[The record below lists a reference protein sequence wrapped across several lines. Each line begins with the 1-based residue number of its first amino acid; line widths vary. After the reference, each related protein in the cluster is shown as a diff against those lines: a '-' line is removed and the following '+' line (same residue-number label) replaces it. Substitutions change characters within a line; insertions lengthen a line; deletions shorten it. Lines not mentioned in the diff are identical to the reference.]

1 MAEEE
6 AAAAAPAAETDSP
19 PPEAAPEAAEEA
31 KDPMLSSAD
40 LEGGSQFKTKVAL
53 AEHSPHQINT
63 LWKKL
68 QFNTTPVDLTQF
80 TRQHNI
86 LIENALT
93 ALAKN
98 VRSLN
103 ETTKK
108 SEDDI
113 LMNTKAI
120 GRLSGKPV
128 DTEEEDKKFAEL
140 LAQFEAFKDST
151 TQQITQLSSEV
162 TAQKAENAA
171 LKQEVGR
178 LGPLAE
184 QVKQM
189 GQELSQVADT
199 AAAEPDFTPVWD
211 ATEQL
216 VIRLGRV
223 EAESEA
229 HARQIDHT
237 LHVIATESAAD
248 DVLQNLDEGD
258 LNLLGGD
265 AGDGGDMEDSQL
277 YGNLLNQTK
286 ALGGKALDK
295 QFSSGMMGMFGS
307 QEISMGDVFHHWA
320 TLVSRSP
327 RRSNSISPQRQPQQ
341 APGTM
346 GSEPAPMGAG
356 LIGADGEFQR
366 PEPVRLAPAPAPPL
380 ETMEAPALK
389 ERAIAA
395 GVAPEVLEQAEA
407 QGADPA
413 KLVEL
418 IKEADAPAAEA
429 RRTELESMPVATL
442 AARAEAA
449 GVPPE
454 KIEAMVKQM
463 EASSAA
469 ASGSGAAADSGAADS
484 GAAGGGAGVSTGGEG
499 SSVAASTAA
508 PEEVAAMIALIEEME
523 GPASL
528 VGNPAFAPQPALSP
542 RESTSPPREGQR
554 ASAPAPQRPGAG
566 AGAGAGNGGG
576 GGSSSGGGG
585 APAASPGGNGNSGRS
600 NSPVRRGRSPDGKP
614 VGSRTDAGAASP
626 TAGARPSSR
635 ASPNYERA
643 TTPATQ
649 GDRKPQDDHLSKQVE
664 ERLGRKM
671 EAKVAELQMQTD
683 IKALQ
688 AMMQK
693 QAEELK
699 SQANSS
705 ELDALR
711 EQLAQCQGELSSMK
725 STVDAVGRAATE
737 AAASAAKANEGL
749 GGLQKE
755 MAETDLSKL
764 SAEVKKLGELG
775 PQLTKLEGA
784 FGSAASEWDAVS
796 KDMQNRLEPLNSVPK
811 TLNELMNEVGRK
823 VDEAALGK
831 MQMELE
837 NIAKELE
844 DVRLSAGDAA
854 KKAAQSGLPQEA
866 LDALKDLAELKNM
879 KGTMKQHA
887 KKLADLFNK
896 KASIDDINQATSM
909 MKELDQK
916 LAAEVESRASS
927 IMGEM
932 GATRNDL
939 QAKLDSIGR
948 TIDEK
953 ADEAWMKTLEDQI
966 RLEMDALRKKAGGK
980 GISPQA
986 LEAKLAELRAKLNEA
1001 GGLHEAGSAVFR
1013 CIACDRPL
1021 PTVDGWQGSQQP
1033 GVHSQHGGGGS
1044 SGQIGGPDRKRGIKE
1059 NHAEVIM
1066 KGGFPM
1072 SNPKFDKEKT
1082 KGPAFG
1088 KGGAHG
1094 STPALRGDGGA
1105 GAGAGAGGGR
1115 PKNLPPLQPPQTPD
1129 TSSRPASGGRKGSA
1143 GRRERLSHDGGYSRS
1158 SVGADGAWPPPSVPH
1173 YDAWGTEDGR
1183 ARPITPDGGR

>member
-1 MAEEE
+1 MAEEGGEE
-6 AAAAAPAAETDSP
+6 APP
-19 PPEAAPEAAEEA
+19 PPEAEAEAP
-31 KDPMLSSAD
+31 KDPMMSSAD
-40 LEGGSQFKTKVAL
+40 LEGADKTAAQFKTKVVL
-53 AEHSPHQINT
+53 AEHTPQEINS

-68 QFNTTPVDLTQF
+68 QFQTTPVDLTQF

-98 VRSLN
+98 VRNLN
-103 ETTKK
+103 ETTKQ
-108 SEDDI
+108 SQEDI

-120 GRLSGKPV
+120 GRISGKPV
-128 DTEEEDKKFAEL
+128 DTEEEDKKFADL
-140 LAQFEAFKDST
+140 LAQFESFKDST
-151 TQQITQLSSEV
+151 TQQITQLTSEV
-162 TAQKAENAA
+162 SAQKAENAA

-184 QVKQM
+184 QMKQM
-189 GQELSQVADT
+189 GQELKHVAAT
-199 AAAEPDFTPVWD
+199 AEAASEPDFSPVWD

-229 HARQIDHT
+229 HAKQIDHT

-258 LNLLGGD
+258 LELLNGP
-265 AGDGGDMEDSQL
+265 DGGDSDDMEESQL

-286 ALGGKALDK
+286 ALGSKALDK
-295 QFSSGMMGMFGS
+295 QFSSGMMSMFGLE
-307 QEISMGDVFHHWA
+307 EIGVDKVFHHWA
-320 TLVSRSP
+320 TLVSRVP
-327 RRSNSISPQRQPQQ
+327 RRTNSPMRQPQEPVQ
-341 APGTM
+341 SA
-346 GSEPAPMGAG
+346 PAPMGAG
-356 LIGADGEFQR
+356 IVGADGEFER
-366 PEPVRLAPAPAPPL
+366 PDPVRLPAPPAPL
-380 ETMEAPALK
+380 ETLDAPALK

-395 GVAPEVLEQAEA
+395 GVTPEVLAQAEA
-407 QGADPA
+407 EGLEPE
-413 KLVEL
+413 KLVQL

-429 RRTELESMPVATL
+429 RRTELESMPVAALT
-442 AARAEAA
+442 ARAAAA

-463 EASSAA
+463 EASGGLSGGSAPGGSA
-469 ASGSGAAADSGAADS
+469 GGDGSTSGGDDASGPASSAD
-484 GAAGGGAGVSTGGEG
+484 
-499 SSVAASTAA
+499 
-508 PEEVAAMIALIEEME
+508 PEQMAAMIAMIEEIE

-528 VGNPAFAPQPALSP
+528 VGNPAFSPQPSLSP
-542 RESTSPPREGQR
+542 RESTSPEREAPR
-554 ASAPAPQRPGAG
+554 ASAPAPQRSD
-566 AGAGAGNGGG
+566 GGG
-576 GGSSSGGGG
+576 GGASSGANTGSG
-585 APAASPGGNGNSGRS
+585 ARS

-614 VGSRTDAGAASP
+614 VGNRSSP
-626 TAGARPSSR
+626 TPGGGARPSSR

-643 TTPATQ
+643 TTPATAA
-649 GDRKPQDDHLSKQVE
+649 DRQPQDDHLSKQVE

-671 EAKVAELQMQTD
+671 EAKVIELQMQTD
-683 IKALQ
+683 IKALKA
-688 AMMQK
+688 AMERH
-693 QAEELK
+693 ANELK
-699 SQANSS
+699 AQANSE
-705 ELDALR
+705 ELDLLR
-711 EQLAQCQGELSSMK
+711 EELAKCQGEVASMK
-725 STVDAVGRAATE
+725 SAVDAVGRAATE

-749 GGLQKE
+749 QGLQKE

-764 SAEVKKLGELG
+764 NAEVKKLGELG

-784 FGSAASEWDAVS
+784 FGSAAAEWDAAS
-796 KDMQNRLEPLNSVPK
+796 ADMQNKLEPLSNVPK
-811 TLNELMNEVGRK
+811 TLHELMNEVGRK
-823 VDEAALGK
+823 VDGAELGRIQMALEDLGK
-831 MQMELE
+831 EL
-837 NIAKELE
+837 A
-844 DVRLSAGDAA
+844 DVRTAAGQAA
-854 KKAAQSGLPQEA
+854 EKASQSGLPQDA
-866 LDALKDLAELKNM
+866 LDALKDLTDLKNM

-932 GATRNDL
+932 GATRNEL

-953 ADEAWMKTLEDQI
+953 ADEAWLKTLEDQI
-966 RLEMDALRKKAGGK
+966 RLEMEALRKKAGGK
-980 GISPQA
+980 GITPQA

-1021 PTVDGWQGSQQP
+1021 PSVDGWQGPQHQQQP
-1033 GVHSQHGGGGS
+1033 GGSGG
-1044 SGQIGGPDRKRGIKE
+1044 GQIGGPDRKRKGLKE

-1072 SNPKFDKEKT
+1072 SNPKYDKERT
-1082 KGPAFG
+1082 HGPAFG

-1094 STPALRGDGGA
+1094 STAALRGDGGA
-1105 GAGAGAGGGR
+1105 GAATSGR

-1158 SVGADGAWPPPSVPH
+1158 SVGADGTWPPPSVPH
-1173 YDAWGTEDGR
+1173 YDAWGTDEGR
-1183 ARPITPDGGR
+1183 SRPITPDGGR